1 MIEHSNIGAVERDT
15 GISKD
20 TLRMWERRYAFPKP
34 ARDRFGERQYP
45 AMQVEKLRLI
55 KQLMDRGHRPGKIIG
70 RSIEDLRAL
79 GSEGADATPASE
91 PLGAYLDLIKSHQVQ
106 SLRALLSRTMA
117 LRGLH
122 SFIVDIVAPLNAAV
136 GNAWLAGHLAIFEEH
151 LYSELIQGMV
161 RNAISHIQQQGS
173 SPQVLL
179 TSLPQEQHNIG
190 LLMTEAVLTVHGAS
204 CISLGTQTPLPDILA
219 AARTHRADIVG
230 LSFSASF
237 PEIKAAEGLA
247 LLRAELPPTTALWAG
262 GAGALRL
269 RKPIPGVQSVADFES
284 MVGLLNLWRNQASK
298 E

>member
-1 MIEHSNIGAVERDT
+1 MIEQSNIGAVERDT

-20 TLRMWERRYAFPKP
+20 TLRMWERRYAFPMP

-45 AMQVEKLRLI
+45 AVQVEKLRLI

-70 RSIEDLRAL
+70 RSIEDLRTL
-79 GSEGADATPASE
+79 GSEGTDAAPASE

-117 LRGLH
+117 QRGLH

-151 LYSELIQGMV
+151 LYSELIQGMM
-161 RNAISHIQQQGS
+161 RNAISNIQQQGC

-204 CISLGTQTPLPDILA
+204 CIALGTQTPLPDILA

-247 LLRAELPPTTALWAG
+247 SLRAELPPSTALWAG
-262 GAGALRL
+262 GAGAVRL
-269 RKPIPGVQSVADFES
+269 RKPIPGVQPVANLES
-284 MVGLLNLWRNQASK
+284 MVGLLNLWRNHASK